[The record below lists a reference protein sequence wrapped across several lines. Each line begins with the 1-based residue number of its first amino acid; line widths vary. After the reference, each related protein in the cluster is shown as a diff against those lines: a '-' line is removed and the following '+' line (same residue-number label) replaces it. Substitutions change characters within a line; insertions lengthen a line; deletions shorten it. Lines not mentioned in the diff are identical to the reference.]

1 MLGQKVRIVII
12 ALVILFPATWAYADL
27 KTLME
32 VGKSQ
37 ETIAKALKEE
47 TENYNKVKKAIISG
61 ELKEGMPAEKV
72 RKKYGVPVIEIYDE
86 QKSADKW
93 LYMPAASTHFEG
105 EKLYLFVDKEGKLVG
120 WQLVGQPKSVEKKS
134 GKE

>member
-1 MLGQKVRIVII
+1 MAGQKARIMI
-12 ALVILFPATWAYADL
+12 AALAILFPATCAYADL
-27 KTLME
+27 RTLME

-47 TENYNKVKKAIISG
+47 TKNYNKVKKAIISG

-72 RKKYGVPVIEIYDE
+72 RKNYGEPVIEIYDE
-86 QKSADKW
+86 KKNADKW
-93 LYMPAASTHFEG
+93 LYIPATSTHFEG
-105 EKLYLFVDKEGKLVG
+105 EKLYLFVDREGKLVG
-120 WQLVGQPKSVEKKS
+120 WQLVPQPESAEKES